1 MKCLSLFYEKEVE
14 MKAINNIWFAV
25 KEVAAVSKSMIVKL
39 VVHCVF
45 EILVACMNVFLLKFV
60 TDYAM
65 SGHFDL
71 MKLSTYLFF
80 YCVFMIVNYIYKN
93 NVMGVYT
100 RKFDAGMMSSVMC
113 GIYQKSVRINLADY
127 DKKDFYDK
135 LDRVMDKGGTL
146 YWDILCDCFTLVSR
160 TIALFC
166 VFTVYHDAC
175 LMIAVAVNVVSHLIL
190 DIQLDKTNYTFEK
203 REETYNRFEDYINRV
218 FSENSY
224 AQELRTSVGVK
235 DILLG
240 KYVRWTEGYLDRYD
254 SYLKYYFHNT
264 AVRNVSAYLVY
275 LVTSVYVSNLLLHQK
290 ITVGDFL
297 VMISVVAGM
306 TQQLLDAL
314 KTFPQLYQS
323 SKYVGEVR
331 ELLAYPTMLDQDAEK
346 ESVAGFE
353 SMEFRDV
360 CFRYREQD
368 SFRVHDVSF
377 QVHKAE
383 IVAIVGL
390 NGSGKSTLADCMMG
404 LLMPDS
410 GAIRLNGRDYRE
422 YKMCDIRKLFSTVFQ
437 DFQIY
442 ELSVAEN
449 ILMRKP
455 LSQED
460 VRLVNEALE
469 YVGLYEKVSTLPQGV
484 HTVLSLSEREGGLSG
499 GEQQLLAI
507 ARAYAGQT
515 PVILFDEPTSALD
528 VYMTNRFYQKLFDLR
543 EVQKRTVILISHKL
557 KYLDRA
563 DNILFVREG
572 AVSGIGSHEELMRR
586 NRQYAA
592 LYQLRGEELLEG
604 QP

>member
-1 MKCLSLFYEKEVE
+1 
-14 MKAINNIWFAV
+14 MKAIDNIWFAIKNV
-25 KEVAAVSKSMIVKL
+25 PTMSKSMITKL
-39 VVHCVF
+39 TVNCVLD
-45 EILVACMNVFLLKFV
+45 ILAACMEVFLVKFV
-60 TDYAM
+60 IDYVV
-65 SGHFDL
+65 SDHFHI
-71 MKLSTYLFF
+71 MTLSAYLFI
-80 YCVFMIVNYIYKN
+80 YCVFMILNHIYKTN
-93 NVMGVYT
+93 IMGVYI
-100 RKFDAGMMSSVMC
+100 RKFETSMLSIMMSE
-113 GIYQKSVRINLADY
+113 IYQKSAKINLMDY

-146 YWDILCDCFTLVSR
+146 YWDILSECFTLISR
-160 TIALFC
+160 IITLFC

-190 DIQLDKTNYTFEK
+190 DIQLDKKNYAFE
-203 REETYNRFEDYINRV
+203 RQEETYNRFEDYINRV

-224 AQELRTSVGVK
+224 AQELRTSVSVK
-235 DILLG
+235 DVLLG
-240 KYVRWTEGYLDRYD
+240 KYDKWTKGCLNRYD
-254 SYLKYYFHNT
+254 SYLKYYFNNT

-275 LVTSVYVSNLLLHQK
+275 LVTSVYVSNLWLHK
-290 ITVGDFL
+290 EITVGDFL

-314 KTFPQLYQS
+314 KAFPQLYQS

-331 ELLAYPTMLDQDAEK
+331 ELLDYPTMLDHDAEK

-353 SMEFRDV
+353 SMEFQNV
-360 CFRYREQD
+360 CFQYREQD
-368 SFRVHDVSF
+368 RFHVHDVSF
-377 QVHKAE
+377 KVHKAE
-383 IVAIVGL
+383 VVAIVGL

-410 GAIRLNGRDYRE
+410 GEVKLNGRDYRE

-449 ILMRKP
+449 ILMREVH
-455 LSQED
+455 SQED
-460 VRLVNEALE
+460 VNLVNAALE
-469 YVGLYEKVSTLPQGV
+469 YVELYEKVSAFPQGIN
-484 HTVLSLSEREGGLSG
+484 TVLSMSQWDCGLSG

-507 ARAYAGQT
+507 ARAYARQT

-528 VYMTNRFYQKLFDLR
+528 VYMTNMFYQKLFGLR
-543 EVQKRTVILISHKL
+543 DVQKRTVILISHKL

-563 DNILFVREG
+563 DRILFVRDG
-572 AVSGIGSHEELMRR
+572 TVSGTGNHEELMRR
-586 NRQYAA
+586 NRQYAS

-604 QP
+604 QI

>member
-1 MKCLSLFYEKEVE
+1 MRTAV
-14 MKAINNIWFAV
+14 NHIWYAM
-25 KEVAAVSKSMIVKL
+25 KEVAAVSKLMIVM
-39 VVHCVF
+39 VAVF
-45 EILVACMNVFLLKFV
+45 CIFELFARCINMFLLKFV

-71 MKLSTYLFF
+71 RKLFAYLFL
-80 YCVFMIVNYIYKN
+80 YCAFMIVTDIYKT
-93 NVMGVYT
+93 NVMGAAT
-100 RKFDAGMMSSVMC
+100 RKLETGMMSRSMSR
-113 GIYQKSVRINLADY
+113 IYQKSARINLADY

-135 LDRVMDKGGTL
+135 LDRAMDKEGVL
-146 YWDILCDCFTLVSR
+146 YWEILCSCFVLIVQF
-160 TIALFC
+160 IVFLCF
-166 VFTVYHDAC
+166 FTVYHDVW
-175 LMIAVAVNVVSHLIL
+175 LMLAVAVNVASHLVY
-190 DIQLDKTNYTFEK
+190 DTRMNK
-203 REETYNRFEDYINRV
+203 RGYAYERQEEMYNRFEGYIGRV

-224 AQELRTSVGVK
+224 VQELRTSVGVK
-235 DILLG
+235 DMLLDKYDRWTKG
-240 KYVRWTEGYLDRYD
+240 ALDRGRDYQKYVFNDTSVLNISTYLI
-254 SYLKYYFHNT
+254 
-264 AVRNVSAYLVY
+264 Y
-275 LVTSVYVSNLLLHQK
+275 LVTCAYVSNLWLHQK
-290 ITVGDFL
+290 ITAGDFL
-297 VMISVVAGM
+297 VMITVVPSL
-306 TQQLLDAL
+306 TQHFLDVL

-353 SMEFRDV
+353 SMEFCDV

-368 SFRVHDVSF
+368 SFHVHDVSF
-377 QVHKAE
+377 KVHRAE
-383 IVAIVGL
+383 VFAIVGL

-410 GAIRLNGRDYRE
+410 GEIRLNGRDYRE

-449 ILMRKP
+449 ILMRKA

-460 VRLVNEALE
+460 VGLVNEALE
-469 YVGLYEKVSTLPQGV
+469 YVGLYEKVSALPQGV
-484 HTVLSLSEREGGLSG
+484 HTILSMSEWDCGLSG

-543 EVQKRTVILISHKL
+543 NVQKRTVVLISHKL

-563 DNILFVREG
+563 DNILFVRDG
-572 AVSGIGSHEELMRR
+572 TVSGTGSHEELMRQ

-592 LYQLRGEELLEG
+592 LYQLRGTELLEG

>member
-1 MKCLSLFYEKEVE
+1 

-71 MKLSTYLFF
+71 MKLSAYLFL
-80 YCVFMIVNYIYKN
+80 YCVFMIVTYIYKN
-93 NVMGVYT
+93 NVMGVSK
-100 RKFDAGMMSSVMC
+100 RKFDTGMMSKVMC

-127 DKKDFYDK
+127 DIKDFYDK

-146 YWDILCDCFTLVSR
+146 YWDILCDCFTLISR
-160 TIALFC
+160 MLALFF

-175 LMIAVAVNVVSHLIL
+175 LVIAVAVNVVSHLIL
-190 DIQLDKTNYTFEK
+190 DIQLDKRSYIFEK
-203 REETYNRFEDYINRV
+203 QEETYNRFEDYINRV
-218 FSENSY
+218 FSENRY
-224 AQELRTSVGVK
+224 AQELRTSVSVK
-235 DILLG
+235 DMLLG
-240 KYVRWTEGYLDRYD
+240 KYDRWTKGCQDRYD

-264 AVRNVSAYLVY
+264 AVRSVSAYLVY
-275 LVTSVYVSNLLLHQK
+275 LVTSVYVSNLWFHQK

-331 ELLAYPTMLDQDAEK
+331 ELLDYPTMLDHDAEK
-346 ESVAGFE
+346 ESVARFE
-353 SMEFRDV
+353 SMEFCDV

-368 SFRVHDVSF
+368 SFHVHDVSF
-377 QVHKAE
+377 KVHKAE

-410 GAIRLNGRDYRE
+410 GEIRLNGRDYRE
-422 YKMCDIRKLFSTVFQ
+422 YKMRDIRNLFSTVFQ

-449 ILMRKP
+449 ILMREVH
-455 LSQED
+455 SQED
-460 VRLVNEALE
+460 VNLVNAALE
-469 YVGLYEKVSTLPQGV
+469 YVGLYEKVTAFSQGI
-484 HTVLSLSEREGGLSG
+484 HTVLSMSQWDCGLSG

-507 ARAYAGQT
+507 ARAYARQT
-515 PVILFDEPTSALD
+515 PVILLDEPTSALD
-528 VYMTNRFYQKLFDLR
+528 VYMTNMFYQKLFGLR
-543 EVQKRTVILISHKL
+543 DVQKRTIILISHKL

-563 DNILFVREG
+563 DQILFVRDG
-572 AVSGIGSHEELMRR
+572 TVSGTGNHEELMRR
-586 NRQYAA
+586 NREYAS

-604 QP
+604 QI